1 MELPVSEPRESTVIA
16 LGLEAGLRADEALRR
31 LQELGFAVK
40 HNRAKLAGAELRRA
54 REALGL
60 RGRGP
65 KPPGKAATDDGELML
80 RMLRPLRQ
88 KGKLGRNHTTEVD
101 NVCTH
106 GMDDHDKER
115 ARELVEVWLTEG
127 VLAEKP
133 SCGRRHVWLTLDGL
147 ALLERLEAGAGN
159 HD

>member
-1 MELPVSEPRESTVIA
+1 VSEPREATVIA
-16 LGLEAGLRADEALRR
+16 LGLEAGLRADEVLHR
-31 LQELGFAVK
+31 LQELGFSVK
-40 HNRAKLAGAELRRA
+40 HNRAKLAGTELRRA

-65 KPPGKAATDDGELML
+65 KPQARPTTDEPALML
-80 RMLRPLRQ
+80 RLLRPLRQ

-106 GMDDHDKER
+106 GIDDHDKRR
-115 ARELVEVWLTEG
+115 ARDLVEAWLTAG

-133 SCGRRHVWLTLDGL
+133 SCGRRHVWLTMAGL
-147 ALLERLEAGAGN
+147 ALLERLEAEGTGTG
-159 HD
+159 